1 MNQPLNHTQF
11 QLIILI
17 SRLLQQNGVPA
28 HRMEDSFLRL
38 CKHFNIEGGIFTSP
52 GGIIM
57 NLSDG
62 TFQQNH
68 FVKVSYGN
76 LNMEKLNKI
85 DYVLHAVLKNQ
96 MDAEGAMKQLKQVE
110 KLPLRYSS
118 FIQMLFMAVS
128 TASAARVFG
137 GGLAEILSSGIIG
150 LFIGALIY
158 LSIYFPKLNHL
169 IVVISSS
176 FAVWLSSFAAGHV
189 KGFSA
194 DIATITGL
202 ILLIPGFSFT
212 VSILELVNG
221 HPLAGTA
228 RFANT
233 VISLLMLGLGI
244 LLGSYFSKSIEP
256 GNTLTDFTELPGW
269 TIYIALFMVPLGFM
283 VLFNAEYKD
292 LKWIVL
298 ACWCSYFAMK
308 FAGVYFSSF
317 LSVSIAS
324 LCLGLFGNVFAL
336 ISNRPSSIILV
347 PGIILLV
354 PGSLGFKSITSLI
367 DNETVLGIE
376 TAFSMTLTAMALVS
390 GLVLSNILVSA
401 KRVL

>member
-1 MNQPLNHTQF
+1 MSIHSQQKNF
-11 QLIILI
+11 ELIILMA
-17 SRLLQQNGVPA
+17 RLLQQNGVPA

-38 CKHFNIEGGIFTSP
+38 CKHFNVEGGIFTSP

-57 NLSDG
+57 NLSDMNG
-62 TFQQNH
+62 QQNQ

-85 DYVLHAVLKNQ
+85 DYVLHAVLKNE
-96 MDAEGAMKQLKQVE
+96 MDTDTAIQLLKDVEGLT
-110 KLPLRYSS
+110 LRYSS
-118 FIQMLFMAVS
+118 LIQILFMSVS

-137 GGLAEILSSGIIG
+137 GGLAEILVSGITG

-158 LSIYFPKLNHL
+158 LSAYLPKLNHL
-169 IVVISSS
+169 VVVISSA
-176 FAVWLSSFAAGHV
+176 FAVWLSSYAAGHV
-189 KGFSA
+189 NNFSA

-233 VISLLMLGLGI
+233 VITLLMIGLGI
-244 LLGSYFSKSIEP
+244 LLGSYFSAKNSS
-256 GNTLTDFTELPGW
+256 GTLIDFKDLPGW
-269 TIYIALFMVPLGFM
+269 TIYIALFTVPLGFM
-283 VLFNAEYKD
+283 VLFNAELKD

-308 FAGVYFSSF
+308 FAGGYFSSF

>member
-1 MNQPLNHTQF
+1 MNITD
-11 QLIILI
+11 
-17 SRLLQQNGVPA
+17 SNGQ
-28 HRMEDSFLRL
+28 R
-38 CKHFNIEGGIFTSP
+38 
-52 GGIIM
+52 
-57 NLSDG
+57 
-62 TFQQNH
+62 NH

-85 DYVLHAVLKNQ
+85 DFVLHEVLTNK
-96 MDAEGAMKQLKQVE
+96 MDSATALETLN
-110 KLPLRYSS
+110 KLGSLPVRYSS
-118 FIQMLFMAVS
+118 FVQILFMALS
-128 TASAARVFG
+128 TASASRVFG
-137 GGLAEILSSGIIG
+137 GGMAEILVSGIIG
-150 LFIGALIY
+150 LFIGLLIF
-158 LSIYFPKLNHL
+158 LTNLFPKINNLV
-169 IVVISSS
+169 VVISSA
-176 FAVWLSSFAAGHV
+176 FAIWLSGMAAQRFG
-189 KGFSA
+189 GFSA

-233 VISLLMLGLGI
+233 VITLMMIALGI
-244 LLGSYFSKSIEP
+244 LIGSYFIRDVQPEQI
-256 GNTLTDFTELPGW
+256 TFDVLPLPSW
-269 TIYIALFMVPLGFM
+269 SIYIALLTVPLGFM
-283 VLFNAEYKD
+283 VLFNAEIKD

-298 ACWCSYFAMK
+298 ACWCSYFSMK
-308 FAGVYFSSF
+308 FAEYYFSTF
-317 LSVSIAS
+317 LSVSMAS
-324 LCLGLFGNVFAL
+324 LCLGLFGNIFAL
-336 ISNRPSSIILV
+336 LSNRPSSIVLV

-367 DNETVLGIE
+367 DNNTVLGIE

>member
-1 MNQPLNHTQF
+1 MEQNQDNF
-11 QLIILI
+11 QLIILMA
-17 SRLLQQNGVPA
+17 RLLQQNGVPA

-38 CKHFNIEGGIFTSP
+38 CRHFNMEGGIFTSP

-62 TFQQNH
+62 TRQQNR

-85 DYVLHAVLKNQ
+85 DYVLHAVLKNGIDTSEAIRLLNEV
-96 MDAEGAMKQLKQVE
+96 DA
-110 KLPLRYSS
+110 LPLRYSS
-118 FIQMLFMAVS
+118 FAQMLFMSVS

-137 GGLAEILSSGIIG
+137 GGPAEIMVSGITG

-158 LSIYFPKLNHL
+158 LAAYLPKLSHL
-169 IVVISSS
+169 IVVISSA
-176 FAVWLSSFAAGHV
+176 FAVWLSSYAAGII
-189 KGFSA
+189 GNFSP

-233 VISLLMLGLGI
+233 VITLLMIGLGI
-244 LLGSYFSKSIEP
+244 LLGSYFSGRIAP
-256 GNTLTDFTELPGW
+256 GATPTDFQELPGW
-269 TIYIALFMVPLGFM
+269 TIYIALLTVPLGFM
-283 VLFNAEYKD
+283 VLFNAEIKD

-298 ACWCSYFAMK
+298 ACWCSYFVMK
-308 FAGVYFSSF
+308 FAGSYFSSF

-324 LCLGLFGNVFAL
+324 LCLGLFGNLFAL